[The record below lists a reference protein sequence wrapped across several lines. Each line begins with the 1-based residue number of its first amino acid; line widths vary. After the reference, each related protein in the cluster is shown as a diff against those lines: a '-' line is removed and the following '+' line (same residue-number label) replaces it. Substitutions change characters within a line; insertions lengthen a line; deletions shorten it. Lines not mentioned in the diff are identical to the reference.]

1 VVPPPA
7 SPATEA
13 VSISCW
19 NNAPAVRLSQ
29 IKPGVYP
36 TPLAAPLRTFLAK
49 PGRFADLEINQ
60 LPHAQ
65 WALVNHDN
73 IHRVF
78 AQRTPTGIS
87 AVLYF
92 KLYLGSWRPD
102 VQCSIRYGTDTAV
115 PVRQVAVRGRTLD
128 LNWLNGSCFGPISSL
143 VRRAAVTE
151 TNTHVLI
158 SLITYQNPAEIA
170 AQASQAASLPAGTT
184 LACGGVGLEDH
195 AKVALKAPLGNR
207 TLLDVSTVP
216 PEPIELTGT
225 VGKPLT

>member
-1 VVPPPA
+1 VV
-7 SPATEA
+7 
-13 VSISCW
+13 
-19 NNAPAVRLSQ
+19 LSQ
-29 IKPGVYP
+29 LKPGVYA
-36 TPLAAPLRTFLAK
+36 TPIAAPLRTFLAR
-49 PGRFADLEINQ
+49 PGRFADLELDR
-60 LPHAQ
+60 LPHPQ
-65 WALVNHDN
+65 WALVSHDS

-78 AQRTPTGIS
+78 AQRTAEGIS

-102 VQCSIRYGTDTAV
+102 VQCRIRYGTDTAV

-128 LNWLNGSCFGPISSL
+128 LNWDNGTCYPFSGGPISSL
-143 VRRAAVTE
+143 VRRVVVTE

-170 AQASQAASLPAGTT
+170 AQASQAAALPPGSN
-184 LACGGVGLEDH
+184 LVCGGVGLDDH
-195 AKVALKAPLGNR
+195 AKVALKAPLNRR

-225 VGKPLT
+225 LGKPLT